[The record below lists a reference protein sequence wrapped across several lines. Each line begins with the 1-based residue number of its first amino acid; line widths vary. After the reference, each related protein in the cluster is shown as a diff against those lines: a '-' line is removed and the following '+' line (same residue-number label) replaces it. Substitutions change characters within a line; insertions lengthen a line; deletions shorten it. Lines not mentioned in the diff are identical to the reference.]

1 MSTALCDLCYSG
13 FTENQIKQLKIIS
26 PTTNRVGLVLPISS
40 EADIPNSLTELYNSC
55 DPEDV
60 TVIQDMNFISGMDG
74 ISFISNS
81 DKSKIKTF
89 AINLANIL
97 LDNLKLIAENPDT
110 LSKNKILD
118 HKKLLID
125 TYRPFEK
132 WDLVCSR
139 FEMDNHAD
147 VTVSAELYGQIT
159 GDVIF
164 DDLVLDPIKELNTI
178 FEDHISKIPI
188 SYFGQWMNGDENISN
203 IFVNKDGEDVKLF
216 DPKPPQHADW
226 LVMLVKVNFSSKL
239 FGALSFMNQISMD
252 TLNSVTYLDNFR
264 AFWNHF

>member
-1 MSTALCDLCYSG
+1 GPTRVSSPRYEQDKICNAQGGTSSKVRIYDNDLVRKSQRGVASSELLSTALCDLCYSG
-13 FTENQIKQLKIIS
+13 FTANQINQLKIIS
-26 PTTNRVGLVLPISS
+26 PTTNRVGLVLPIST

-97 LDNLKLIAENPDT
+97 LDNLKLISENPDT

-125 TYRPFEK
+125 TYRPSEK
-132 WDLVCSR
+132 WDMVCSR
-139 FEMDNHAD
+139 FETDNLAD
-147 VTVSAELYGQIT
+147 VTVSAELYG
-159 GDVIF
+159 
-164 DDLVLDPIKELNTI
+164 
-178 FEDHISKIPI
+178 
-188 SYFGQWMNGDENISN
+188 
-203 IFVNKDGEDVKLF
+203 
-216 DPKPPQHADW
+216 
-226 LVMLVKVNFSSKL
+226 
-239 FGALSFMNQISMD
+239 
-252 TLNSVTYLDNFR
+252 
-264 AFWNHF
+264 